1 MIYDPNDAS
10 NADEAYDDWRQRH
23 ADEGTCHVCDGEGQV
38 WVIGP
43 WAGVWQNLALSYTWT
58 GKRGFFFPTFVFTMR
73 NLLICQTPT
82 RHTSR
87 G

>member
-23 ADEGTCHVCDGEGQV
+23 ADEGTCHVCDGEGEV

-43 WAGVWQNLALSYTWT
+43 GYDGEPDLIQPPCSRCVDKRIKEERRRELREALTDIAGGL
-58 GKRGFFFPTFVFTMR
+58 K
-73 NLLICQTPT
+73 
-82 RHTSR
+82 
-87 G
+87 